1 MTMLT
6 MMITL
11 MLKPMTGVYDRP
23 STDYVDVETDDNGN
37 SGVDDRPSTGYIN
50 VETDDN
56 GNSVLMTDLS
66 LITLTSKLMTMTMQ
80 NAGVDDRPGTQPRD
94 WILPC
99 STGLPKDDRSRP

>member
-1 MTMLT
+1 MDIVLLTNAKQTKGNIIGCVFIGNRAQPLMTMLT

-11 MLKPMTGVYDRP
+11 ML
-23 STDYVDVETDDNGN
+23 
-37 SGVDDRPSTGYIN
+37 
-50 VETDDN
+50 
-56 GNSVLMTDLS
+56 
-66 LITLTSKLMTMTMQ
+66 KLMTMTMQ